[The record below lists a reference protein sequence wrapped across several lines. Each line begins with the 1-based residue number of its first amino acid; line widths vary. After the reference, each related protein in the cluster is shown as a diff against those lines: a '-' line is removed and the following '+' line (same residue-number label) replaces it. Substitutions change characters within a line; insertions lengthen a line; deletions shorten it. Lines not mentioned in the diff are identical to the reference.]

1 MHICIFINKLNVY
14 FVHVIEFGGIIMI
27 KKVVLTGG
35 PCAGKSTAIAKI
47 SKVFTE
53 KGYEVLV
60 VPETATEIINMGIK
74 PFGDNKINM
83 YDFQKF
89 ILSHQLEKERLIDEY
104 INLNENKNIL
114 VIYDRGIIDNMAYV
128 PLNEFDKLLKEF
140 NITKSNLFTRYD
152 SALHLLTAA
161 KGTDFYTIENNSAGS
176 EGKEEAIILDDKILE
191 SYLGFPRLR
200 IIDNS
205 TNFESKIEKV
215 IKEISNVLGNAYVQK
230 QYKYL
235 IDFNTIDYK
244 KLERVSRKFVVKQ
257 KYNVKNN
264 EEIMVRKMSF
274 DDEDLYFLRIKS
286 NTNKPSERIIKEKVI
301 SEKDYDYLHDSFDG
315 NEITKI
321 RYCFS
326 YHDIDFRLDIF
337 DDIALLEVEGEY
349 DNIIFPDFF
358 RVLED
363 VTEDEKYRNYN
374 LSKDKRKKNLNYGI

>member
-1 MHICIFINKLNVY
+1 
-14 FVHVIEFGGIIMI
+14 MI

-161 KGTDFYTIENNSAGS
+161 KGTDFYTTENNSARS
-176 EGKEEAIILDDKILE
+176 EGKEEAIILDDRILE
-191 SYLGFPRLR
+191 SYLGFPHLR

-235 IDFNTIDYK
+235 VDLNTIDYK
-244 KLERVSRKFVVKQ
+244 KLESVSRKFVVKQ

-301 SEKDYDYLHDSFDG
+301 SEKDFDYLYDSFEG
-315 NEITKI
+315 N
-321 RYCFS
+321 
-326 YHDIDFRLDIF
+326 
-337 DDIALLEVEGEY
+337 
-349 DNIIFPDFF
+349 
-358 RVLED
+358 
-363 VTEDEKYRNYN
+363 
-374 LSKDKRKKNLNYGI
+374 

>member
-1 MHICIFINKLNVY
+1 
-14 FVHVIEFGGIIMI
+14 MI

-104 INLNENKNIL
+104 INLNEL

-161 KGTDFYTIENNSAGS
+161 KGTDFYTIENNSARS
-176 EGKEEAIILDDKILE
+176 EEKEEAIILDDKILE
-191 SYLGFPRLR
+191 SYLGFPCLR

-286 NTNKPSERIIKEKVI
+286 NTN
-301 SEKDYDYLHDSFDG
+301 
-315 NEITKI
+315 N
-321 RYCFS
+321 
-326 YHDIDFRLDIF
+326 
-337 DDIALLEVEGEY
+337 
-349 DNIIFPDFF
+349 
-358 RVLED
+358 
-363 VTEDEKYRNYN
+363 
-374 LSKDKRKKNLNYGI
+374 

>member
-1 MHICIFINKLNVY
+1 
-14 FVHVIEFGGIIMI
+14 MI

-74 PFGDNKINM
+74 PFGNNKINM

-89 ILSHQLEKERLIDEY
+89 ILSHQLEKERLINKY
-104 INLNENKNIL
+104 INLNKGKNIL
-114 VIYDRGIIDNMAYV
+114 VIYDRGILDNMAYV
-128 PLNEFDKLLKEF
+128 PLDEFEKLLKEF

-152 SALHLLTAA
+152 NVLHLLTAA
-161 KGTDFYTIENNSAGS
+161 KGTDFYTTENNTARS

-191 SYLGFPRLR
+191 SYLGFPHLK

-205 TNFESKIEKV
+205 TNFENKIENV
-215 IKEISNVLGNAYVQK
+215 IKEIANILGNKYIQK

-235 IDFNTIDYK
+235 VDLESIDYR
-244 KLERVSRKFVVKQ
+244 KLENISRKFIISQ
-257 KYNVKNN
+257 KYNVSSD
-264 EEIMVRKMSF
+264 EETMIRKMSF
-274 DDEDLYFLRIKS
+274 DDEELYYLKIKY
-286 NTNKPSERIIKEKVI
+286 NTDKSSERIIREKVI
-301 SEKDYDYLHDSFDG
+301 SKKDYDYLYNSFDG
-315 NEITKI
+315 NEITKV

-349 DNIIFPDFF
+349 DNIMFPDFF
-358 RVLED
+358 RVLEN
-363 VTEDEKYRNYN
+363 VTEDERYRNYN
-374 LSKDKRKKNLNYGI
+374 LSKGKNKKMCLNYEI

>member
-1 MHICIFINKLNVY
+1 
-14 FVHVIEFGGIIMI
+14 MI

-161 KGTDFYTIENNSAGS
+161 KGTDFYTTENNSARS

-244 KLERVSRKFVVKQ
+244 KLESVSRKFVVKQ

-264 EEIMVRKMSF
+264 DEIRVR
-274 DDEDLYFLRIKS
+274 KS

-301 SEKDYDYLHDSFDG
+301 SEKDFDYLYDSFDG

-363 VTEDEKYRNYN
+363 VTEDENYRNYN
-374 LSKDKRKKNLNYGI
+374 LSKDKNKKKNLNYEIK